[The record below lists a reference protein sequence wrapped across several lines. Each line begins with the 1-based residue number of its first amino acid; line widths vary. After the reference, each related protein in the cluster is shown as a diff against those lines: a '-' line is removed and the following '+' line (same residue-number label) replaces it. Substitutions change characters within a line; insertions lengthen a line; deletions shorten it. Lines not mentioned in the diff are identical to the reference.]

1 MVHNEETFDRSHTQT
16 ISLRVY
22 QLRLGYAP
30 RLLFWLTA
38 GTLTGGR
45 NVLRSKN
52 LSGISSPTPFTCTSH
67 YNIPTP
73 LHPSSNPP
81 PIVIKH
87 PMDLQSMGKKV
98 RQRFYTTKKQ
108 FSDDLYLI
116 WENCLTYNSDPVCG
130 QLPHKSGGADWTC
143 LAQNHLLRRFARN
156 MKTQTDHVL
165 ARIPDRRERTMESL
179 IETFKFEPK
188 PVPKPQI
195 ITPSSPP
202 NVNHVPRQV
211 SDDSSPLAAPTPTP
225 LTNGKASHS
234 GPLTEVSKASGD
246 IIVPKQDRLKYR
258 PTLER
263 TAEGMS
269 LFTSLDAEMDAYIA
283 GLSTRGALPSRSPS
297 MVIDSSGLTHEL
309 LDHRLHTIIEE
320 DDELAMWK
328 EVPVDGVAEGTVL
341 DGREEEE
348 SDLSDLEGELAEPGS
363 KKRKRCVSYLSTPP
377 L

>member
-1 MVHNEETFDRSHTQT
+1 
-16 ISLRVY
+16 
-22 QLRLGYAP
+22 
-30 RLLFWLTA
+30 
-38 GTLTGGR
+38 
-45 NVLRSKN
+45 
-52 LSGISSPTPFTCTSH
+52 
-67 YNIPTP
+67 
-73 LHPSSNPP
+73 
-81 PIVIKH
+81 
-87 PMDLQSMGKKV
+87 MDLQTMGKKV

-130 QLPHKSGGADWTC
+130 QLPHKSGGVVWTF

-195 ITPSSPP
+195 ITSSSPP
-202 NVNHVPRQV
+202 NVNHVPRQLV

-225 LTNGKASHS
+225 LTNGKAPHS

-283 GLSTRGALPSRSPS
+283 GLCTRGALPSRSPS
-297 MVIDSSGLTHEL
+297 MVIDSSHEL

-328 EVPVDGVAEGTVL
+328 EVPVDGVAEGTIL

-363 KKRKRCVSYLSTPP
+363 KKRKRCVLYLSTPP
-377 L
+377 P